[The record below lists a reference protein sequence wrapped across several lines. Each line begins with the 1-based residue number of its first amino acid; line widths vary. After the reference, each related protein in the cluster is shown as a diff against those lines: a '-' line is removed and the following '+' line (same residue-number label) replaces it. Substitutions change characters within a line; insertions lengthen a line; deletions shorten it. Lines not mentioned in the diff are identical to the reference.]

1 MSAELRSPAPAER
14 RPSRPGRYV
23 SRVVVLIAG
32 ALVLLGLAGLDQ
44 WFYEH
49 VSCVLNTMEHRP
61 LDRCFYSVT
70 QPFWLACRLVFGHV
84 IGGAVI
90 YGLIVVLH
98 PHRWT
103 AATAGL
109 VAVVV
114 AATLAN
120 VAQRAIG
127 RLRPN
132 RAESHLTF
140 TQPAHALFR
149 RAPVSFPSG
158 EAATAFA
165 LASALSRLFA
175 RWRTPAVAGRN
186 AQTQRAVHRP
196 AAEDRAGVSD
206 GTGDPRDRGQRR
218 HPFQPA
224 NAVGIGESGAR
235 AAALPAAAL
244 PGVESDRASGSTC
257 TPR

>member
-1 MSAELRSPAPAER
+1 LSTELRSRAPGER
-14 RPSRPGRYV
+14 RPSRPNRYV
-23 SRVVVLIAG
+23 SRVIVLVAG

-109 VAVVV
+109 VAVVT

-120 VAQRAIG
+120 TAQRAIG

-175 RWRTPAVAGRN
+175 RWRPLFLVL
-186 AQTQRAVHRP
+186 
-196 AAEDRAGVSD
+196 AAL
-206 GTGDPRDRGQRR
+206 
-218 HPFQPA
+218 
-224 NAVGIGESGAR
+224 
-235 AAALPAAAL
+235 AAAARLVNGAHYLSDVGAGALLGILVAEPLMTLALRRRPPHPAPSA
-244 PGVESDRASGSTC
+244 G
-257 TPR
+257 